1 MSRNSRP
8 KTVLLLSLTLL
19 ALLIAWA
26 SLHLITLRRSRTF
39 PEVTAQQLRI
49 HLKYLSSDELA
60 GRLSGTPGAE
70 KAAEYIAREFKSSR
84 LSPVGENHTYLEPF
98 NFVAGVRLRNVN
110 RVELLSGKLPAT
122 NAASQGSAV
131 SNPLELKLGVD
142 FMPLA
147 FSRSGKFR
155 GRVIFAGY
163 GISAPEFD
171 YDDYQ
176 AVDVKE
182 SFVFVLRHGPEG
194 DDVHSKFGKY
204 QALRHKALT
213 ARERGARGIV
223 YIDDG
228 EDFSKSSLSRLRYDN
243 SFADSG
249 IAAFAVSRQKARD
262 VFLDAGMD
270 LDALQ
275 KQIGASKKPHSA
287 ALPSMQ
293 VDFECDLAK
302 ETRSTANVLGY
313 LEGSD
318 PLLKQELI
326 IVGAHYDHL
335 GMGENGSLASQPGR
349 EIHNGADD
357 NASGTAGLLELARV
371 FSIRSGAVKRS
382 LLFIA
387 FSGEE
392 EGLLG
397 SNYYVNHPVFPLEK
411 TVTMINM
418 DMIGRMRAKRLIIG
432 GAGTSPVWRDL
443 LTRFNRDSSF
453 DLKFQDDGYGPSDH
467 SSFYGK
473 DIAVLFFFT
482 GAHEDY
488 HKPTDDYKKVDTVS
502 AEEVVKYVY
511 RVIAEVGDFDTR
523 PLFTKTKES
532 PRPEGGSEFRVYL
545 GTIPDYGEEVEGVK
559 LTGVRDGSPA
569 AKAGLKGGDV
579 IVECAGKQIKNI
591 YDYTYVLQERKVGE
605 VVDIVVLRKLERVQ
619 LKATLESRP

>member
-1 MSRNSRP
+1 MNRPSRP
-8 KTVLLLSLTLL
+8 RLFLVLGLISLVLLPVWAFFHLMSSNRWR
-19 ALLIAWA
+19 AL
-26 SLHLITLRRSRTF
+26 
-39 PEVTAQQLRI
+39 PDVTARQLQV
-49 HLKYLSSDELA
+49 HLKYLSSDELV

-70 KAAEYIAREFKSSR
+70 KAAQYIAREFRNYGLRSE
-84 LSPVGENHTYLEPF
+84 GETGGYLEPF
-98 NFVAGVRLRNVN
+98 NFVAGVRLGNAN
-110 RVELLSGKLPAT
+110 RAEVLVGEVPAT
-122 NAASQGSAV
+122 SVVSQQAAI
-131 SNPLELKLGVD
+131 SNRRELQLGMD

-147 FSRSGKFR
+147 FSQSGTFQ
-155 GRVIFAGY
+155 GNATFTGY

-182 SFVFVLRHGPEG
+182 KFVFVLRHGPEG

-213 ARERGARGIV
+213 AREKGARGIV

-262 VFLDAGMD
+262 IFIADGMD

-275 KQIGASKKPHSA
+275 KQINADKKARSTV
-287 ALPSMQ
+287 LPSVQ
-293 VDFECDLAK
+293 VNFQCNLTR
-302 ETRSTANVLGY
+302 ETRSTANVVGY

-318 PLLKQELI
+318 PFLKQELI
-326 IVGAHYDHL
+326 VVGAHYDHL
-335 GMGENGSLASQPGR
+335 GMGENGSLVSQPGR

-371 FSIRSGAVKRS
+371 FSLHSGTLKRS
-382 LLFIA
+382 LLFMA

-397 SNYYVNHPVFPLEK
+397 SNYYVNHPIFPLEQ
-411 TVTMINM
+411 TVAMINM
-418 DMIGRMRAKRLIIG
+418 DMIGRMRNKRLIVG

-443 LTRFNRDSSF
+443 LTRFNRDSGF

-482 GAHEDY
+482 GVHQDY
-488 HKPTDDYKKVDTVS
+488 HKPTDDYEKLDTFS
-502 AEEVVKYVY
+502 EAELLKYVY
-511 RVIAEVGDFDTR
+511 RVIAEVGAFDTR

-532 PRPEGGSEFRVYL
+532 PRSEGGSEFRVYL

-559 LTGVRDGSPA
+559 LTGVREGSPA

-591 YDYTYVLQERKVGE
+591 YDYTYVLQEHKVGE
-605 VVDIVVLRKLERVQ
+605 VVDIVVLRNRERASF
-619 LKATLESRP
+619 KATLESRP